1 MMNTE
6 PIMTVIRRPNLV
18 HSQSPMN
25 EQKIAG
31 RKSEAVMIPSRLPF
45 GVPKYLNSAWPKRR
59 DIRVPRG
66 NSLYSSEQGLIV
78 TLDIRLVTSKYTDIR
93 GKKGKDSIPCNVRR

>member
-31 RKSEAVMIPSRLPF
+31 KNSEAVMIPSRLPF
-45 GVPKYLNSAWPKRR
+45 GVPKYLISAGPEGE
-59 DIRVPRG
+59 DVRVPRG
-66 NSLYSSEQGLIV
+66 DSLYSSEQSLVV
-78 TLDIRLVTSKYTDIR
+78 TLIMRMGLSKYTDIR
-93 GKKGKDSIPCNVRR
+93 GKKGKDSIPYNVKR

>member
-1 MMNTE
+1 
-6 PIMTVIRRPNLV
+6 
-18 HSQSPMN
+18 MN

-45 GVPKYLNSAWPKRR
+45 GVPKYLLSAWPKGG

-66 NSLYSSEQGLIV
+66 NSLYSSQQGLIV
-78 TLDIRLVTSKYTDIR
+78 TLVVRLVLSKYTDIR
-93 GKKGKDSIPCNVRR
+93 GRKGKDSIPYNVRR